1 MAWGDRTALDIGR
14 SSEAFYGDP
23 MSAIPIRP
31 SVEEVNAFLE
41 SNFPTGNH
49 CESIGDR
56 WAVARLDTS
65 DIVLR
70 PGGIISGPAVFG
82 CCDAALYFACF
93 SVLGIEPMV
102 LTSELSIRFLRP
114 ARGSELRARAELD
127 HAGRRS
133 LIGTIVAWTDNADK
147 PVAVAQGTY
156 VAPMDGSR

>member
-1 MAWGDRTALDIGR
+1 
-14 SSEAFYGDP
+14 
-23 MSAIPIRP
+23 MSASPSGV
-31 SVEEVNAFLE
+31 SVEDINHFLQTE
-41 SNFPTGNH
+41 FPTGNH
-49 CESIGDR
+49 CESIGER
-56 WAVARLDTS
+56 WAIARLDTS
-65 DIVLR
+65 DLVLR

-114 ARGSELRARAELD
+114 ARGTELRARAELQ

-133 LIGTIVAWTDNADK
+133 LIGTIVAWTDNVDK

-156 VAPMDGSR
+156 VAPQNALP

>member
-1 MAWGDRTALDIGR
+1 
-14 SSEAFYGDP
+14 
-23 MSAIPIRP
+23 MSASPSGV
-31 SVEEVNAFLE
+31 SVEDINHFLQTE
-41 SNFPTGNH
+41 FPTGNH
-49 CESIGDR
+49 CESIGER
-56 WAVARLDTS
+56 WAIARLDTS
-65 DIVLR
+65 DLVLR

-114 ARGSELRARAELD
+114 ARGTELRARAELQ

-133 LIGTIVAWTDNADK
+133 LIGTIVAWTDNVDK

-156 VAPMDGSR
+156 VAPQNGLP